1 LQAQADARAAEADAR
16 AAKEANKAAAR
27 ARVRAA
33 WRCQTCGKASDQV
46 PRTVGKI
53 CKSCYDRARKA
64 PRW

>member
-1 LQAQADARAAEADAR
+1 MMSYLVAAAAASRAACSSGR
-16 AAKEANKAAAR
+16 RSLRRSRCK
-27 ARVRAA
+27 RVF
-33 WRCQTCGKASDQV
+33 QV